1 MMKLSNFEF
10 NPTQMVLEFGD
21 KYSLSIINNGYG
33 KDHGLY
39 EIAIFAKG
47 SLTEMPGITVEG
59 DTVKGY
65 LTEDEVNAIM
75 VKMYTITGK
84 DPEQV

>member
-1 MMKLSNFEF
+1 MKLADFEF

-33 KDHGLY
+33 SKAHGLY
-39 EIAIFAKG
+39 EIAVFAKG

-59 DTVKGY
+59 DTVRGY
-65 LTEDEVNAIM
+65 LTEDEVNAII
-75 VKMYTITGK
+75 VKMFTITGK
-84 DPEQV
+84 DPVQV

>member
-1 MMKLSNFEF
+1 MKLADFEF
-10 NPTQMVLEFGD
+10 TPTQMVLEFGD

-39 EIAIFAKG
+39 EIAVFAKG

-65 LTEDEVNAIM
+65 LTEDEVNAII
-75 VKMYTITGK
+75 VKMFTITGK
-84 DPEQV
+84 DPVQV